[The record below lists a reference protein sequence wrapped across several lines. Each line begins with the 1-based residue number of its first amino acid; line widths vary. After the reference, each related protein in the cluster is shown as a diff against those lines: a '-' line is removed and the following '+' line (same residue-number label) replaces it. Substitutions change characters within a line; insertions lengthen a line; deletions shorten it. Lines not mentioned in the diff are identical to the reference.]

1 MLAVSLL
8 LLVCC
13 AVVARSMHYPAHLS
27 KWNGAGGHRG
37 VSKRSN
43 GLEMEKL
50 SWVDLV
56 ASSAVQEESKRGNIL
71 KGLVRV
77 KDRLTCTISRAL
89 PGMSRFLSEDASCP
103 YIDKKT
109 GAKKGDSCSSSE
121 DVKVASENELKQN
134 SGKKRVLIL
143 MSDTGGGHRASAQ
156 AIDRSL
162 KEQFPGKIDVDIIDI
177 WTSYAKWPFNRFVPT
192 YRYVAQRPMMWRGF
206 YAYGQFPP
214 TKFFTETWS
223 WMTSYGSFK
232 NAIVSRDPDLVVSVH
247 PLCQLMPIW
256 VVEQMN
262 KARSNNKP
270 PIPFVTV
277 VTDLGGAHGT
287 WFDRRADAVFVP
299 SDAVAR
305 IARRCRIKKA
315 KVVQRGLPI
324 RPAFWSKAK
333 GQKAAIR
340 KSLGLWE
347 DYKTILLMG
356 GGDGVGGLGKIATE
370 IANKCSKNE
379 GVKTQ
384 MVVICGNNEKLKH
397 ELRAK
402 AHPENMKVVVRG
414 FVNNIHEYM
423 GASDCIV
430 TKAGPGTIA
439 EAMTRGLPIVLSS
452 FLPGQEAGNVPYVV
466 QGGFGLYPGPKPRK
480 IASSVAK
487 LIMDDKRMQIMS
499 EKALATARPEA
510 TQEIARDIGNIVLRP
525 FGKNNILDLVK
536 K

>member
-1 MLAVSLL
+1 MSFIIIV
-8 LLVCC
+8 LLVCS
-13 AVVARSMHYPAHLS
+13 AVLASSMHFPTHFGKLGGRGAMISRRNEVNLEKVRGLSVVAGAVEQGTS
-27 KWNGAGGHRG
+27 K
-37 VSKRSN
+37 V
-43 GLEMEKL
+43 
-50 SWVDLV
+50 
-56 ASSAVQEESKRGNIL
+56 NIL
-71 KGLVRV
+71 RGLIRV
-77 KDRLTCTISRAL
+77 KDNITCTMSRTL
-89 PGMSRFLSEDASCP
+89 PVMARFLSKDASCP
-103 YIDKKT
+103 YIDKAK
-109 GAKKGDSCSSSE
+109 GKKGDSSSS
-121 DVKVASENELKQN
+121 DVKAMTKENELKAN
-134 SGKKRVLIL
+134 AGKKKVLIL

-177 WTSYAKWPFNRFVPT
+177 WTTYARWPFNRFVPT
-192 YRYVAQRPMMWRGF
+192 YRYVAQRPLLWRGF

-223 WMTSYGSFK
+223 WMTSYWSFK
-232 NAIVSRDPDLVVSVH
+232 NAIASREPDMVVSVH

-262 KARSNNKP
+262 KERSESKP
-270 PIPFVTV
+270 AIPFVTV

-299 SDAVAR
+299 SDQVYR
-305 IARRCRIKKA
+305 IARRNRMQKRKI
-315 KVVQRGLPI
+315 VQRGLPI

-333 GQKAAIR
+333 GKKSTIR

-347 DYKTILLMG
+347 DHKTILLMG
-356 GGDGVGGLGKIATE
+356 GGDGVGGLGNIAAE
-370 IANKCSKNE
+370 IANKCSKNVRE
-379 GVKTQ
+379 KTQ
-384 MVVICGNNEKLKH
+384 MVVICGNNEKLKRK
-397 ELRAK
+397 LRAQ

-466 QGGFGLYPGPKPRK
+466 QGGFGLYPGPRPRK

-487 LIMDDKRMQIMS
+487 LIVDDKRMQSMG
-499 EKALATARPEA
+499 EKALAAARPEA
-510 TQEIARDIGNIVLRP
+510 TQEISRDIGNIVLRTP
-525 FGKNNILDLVK
+525 DKSNILELLNSR
-536 K
+536 